1 MHRLEAAR
9 DDYKLRCEVVE
20 QELLE
25 SQNKIEELS
34 TLAEES
40 RYGVVSD
47 GLKCWD
53 QWMCWLKS
61 YACVTWCGLPLMSAS
76 RT

>member
-53 QWMCWLKS
+53 Q
-61 YACVTWCGLPLMSAS
+61 
-76 RT
+76 